1 MIDLNSTCSQLFGV
15 GPAITSKLE
24 KLGIKTVQDLLF
36 HLPYRY
42 EDRTKVVPIN
52 QLTVGVHALVVGAIQ
67 STKIIQGRKT
77 SFLCKLKDATGI
89 VWLRFF
95 HFHPQQI
102 KIFSKVGLRLSCYGE
117 VSFGAYGL
125 ELMHPECRIL
135 KANTIPVENHL
146 TAVYPTTAGLSQTV
160 LRKLITQSLAIL
172 ERKKETAELLPQE
185 ILQQFNLSHFA
196 EALHKVHCPPKNIL
210 PEIVAAR
217 EYPFRQRLIFEELL
231 AHQLSFLKLRQQVKT
246 QAAVPLIPKP
256 EIIAKFITQLSFN
269 LTAAQNK
276 VIAEI
281 TADLAKN
288 QPMLR
293 LLQGDVGCG
302 KTIVAAVAILQAVSA
317 GFQAAIMAP
326 TELLAE
332 QHYQNIKKWLE
343 NFGIKIV
350 LLTGK
355 IKGKTRKI
363 MLQEIAGNSRS
374 FVGVTPS
381 VCPLMPAQIIIGTH
395 ALFQEEVKFANL
407 ALVIIDEQH
416 RFGVEQRLALWKKG
430 ENNSVYPHQLIMT
443 ATPIPRTLAMTMY
456 ADLDISV
463 IDEVPR
469 GRNVINTVI
478 VSDQRRHEIIA
489 KVKNYCKNNQ
499 QVYWVCPL
507 IEESE
512 TLQCKAAE
520 TIAKELAEI
529 LKEFKIGLI
538 HGRMKAQ
545 QKDLIMQ
552 SFQRGEINI
561 LVATTVI
568 EVGIDVKNAN
578 LIIIENSEKL
588 GLVQLH
594 QLRGRVGRGNEN
606 GYCVLIYQNKLSNK
620 SEQRLI
626 ILRDNFDGFFIA
638 NKDLELRGAGELLG
652 IQQTGLQKLRIADL
666 ICDVQLLSQVRCAA
680 IMLFQQHILAVI
692 HLIRRWSGDSVK
704 YGVV

>member
-1 MIDLNSTCSQLFGV
+1 MMHPADLSVSCSQLFGV
-15 GPAITSKLE
+15 GPAITNKLE
-24 KLGIKTVQDLLF
+24 KLEIKTVQDLLF

-42 EDRTKVVPIN
+42 EDRTKITTIN
-52 QLTVGVHALVVGAIQ
+52 RLTVGVHALVVGEIQ
-67 STKIIQGRKT
+67 SSKLIRGRKT
-77 SFLCKLKDATGI
+77 SFLCKLKDATGVI
-89 VWLRFF
+89 WLRFF

-102 KIFSKVGLRLSCYGE
+102 KIFSKVGLCLSCYGE

-125 ELMHPECRIL
+125 ELIHPECKIL
-135 KANTIPVENHL
+135 KANVIPVENYL
-146 TAVYPTTAGLSQTV
+146 TAVYPTTAGLSQMV
-160 LRKLITQSLAIL
+160 LRKLMTQSLAIL
-172 ERKKETAELLPQE
+172 ERKKETAELLPKE
-185 ILQQFNLSHFA
+185 ILQQFNLPHFA
-196 EALHKVHCPPKNIL
+196 KALHEVHCPPKNIS
-210 PEIVAAR
+210 PEVAAAR

-231 AHQLSFLKLRQQVKT
+231 AQQLSFLKLRQQVKT
-246 QAAVPLIPKP
+246 QAAEPLIFKS
-256 EIIAKFITQLSFN
+256 EIIEKFIAQLAFN

-302 KTIVAAVAILQAVSA
+302 KTVVAAVAILQAVSA

-343 NFGIKIV
+343 NFGIKVV

-355 IKGKTRKI
+355 IKGKARKV
-363 MLQEIAGNSRS
+363 MLQEIAGD
-374 FVGVTPS
+374 VEEGLVA
-381 VCPLMPAQIIIGTH
+381 AQVIIGTH
-395 ALFQEEVKFANL
+395 ALFQEEVNFANL

-416 RFGVEQRLALWKKG
+416 RFGVTQRLALLKKG
-430 ENNSVYPHQLIMT
+430 ENNRVYPHQLIMT

-463 IDEVPR
+463 IDEMPH
-469 GRNVINTVI
+469 GRSKVNTMI
-478 VSDQRRHEIIA
+478 VSEGRRNEIIA

-512 TLQCKAAE
+512 ILQCKAAE
-520 TIAKELAEI
+520 TIAKELTEM

-538 HGRMKAQ
+538 HGRMKTQ

-552 SFQRGEINI
+552 SFKQGEINI

-578 LIIIENSEKL
+578 LMIIENSEKL

-594 QLRGRVGRGNEN
+594 QLRGRVGRGDKN
-606 GYCVLIYQNKLSNK
+606 GYCILIYQDKLSNK
-620 SEQRLI
+620 SKQRLT
-626 ILRDNFDGFFIA
+626 ILRNNFDGFFIA

-692 HLIRRWSGDSVK
+692 HLIRRWLGDSVK